1 MVDEI
6 LGEVKLLPVDNKV
19 PLVDAAYH
27 LMVPVPV
34 ADRVT
39 VPAPHLAALVPVG
52 GTLLIVA
59 VTAVLAE
66 THPVTVFESK
76 AK

>member
-6 LGEVKLLPVDNKV
+6 SGVVKLLPVDNSV

-34 ADRVT
+34 AERVT
-39 VPAPHLAALVPVG
+39 VPAPHLEALVPVG
-52 GTLLIVA
+52 GTLLINA
-59 VTAVLAE
+59 VTMVLAE

-76 AK
+76 A

>member
-1 MVDEI
+1 VVDEI
-6 LGEVKLLPVDNKV
+6 PGVVKLLPVDNSV

-27 LMVPVPV
+27 LMMPVPV
-34 ADRVT
+34 AVSVT

-52 GTLLIVA
+52 GTLLIDA

-66 THPVTVFESK
+66 THPVTVLESK
-76 AK
+76 A